1 MRNGNREDLRDDLE
15 LALLEN
21 VMKAILLKV
30 LKLLGIPCS
39 VDRENIDLRIYDL
52 RMDIRSEDIRADAER
67 P

>member
-1 MRNGNREDLRDDLE
+1 MRNGNREDLRDEQE

-39 VDRENIDLRIYDL
+39 VDGRIL
-52 RMDIRSEDIRADAER
+52 T
-67 P
+67 